1 MRSAAE
7 SILLVDRLGV
17 RLAVWVEQFLPAFL
31 PRTFHFGRRN
41 VPIRPAFLGDS
52 AQILTQL
59 LHGWPSEEPVSAV
72 DLVDDEIRLKNNN
85 VRDHWIVQ
93 RVRIFGDVEI
103 LLDNT
108 ARVG

>member
-1 MRSAAE
+1 
-7 SILLVDRLGV
+7 
-17 RLAVWVEQFLPAFL
+17 
-31 PRTFHFGRRN
+31 
-41 VPIRPAFLGDS
+41 
-52 AQILTQL
+52 
-59 LHGWPSEEPVSAV
+59 
-72 DLVDDEIRLKNNN
+72 VDDEIRLKDNN